1 MIYCQK
7 NQNFSSNHILIP
19 LSIDFS
25 GDAILNIIGHGQD
38 IGSIAD
44 NALRSAVD
52 FGLSFAQNVSST
64 IPRFAHVSSK
74 SSPEFKHSQLQKS
87 RNDVPQLSDASLV
100 SAFAAKLLKKGTVFD
115 FLILCLEA

>member
-1 MIYCQK
+1 ML
-7 NQNFSSNHILIP
+7 SHIP

-25 GDAILNIIGHGQD
+25 GDAILNIIGQGQD

-44 NALRSAVD
+44 NVLRSAVD
-52 FGLSFAQNVSST
+52 FGLSFAQNVSSA

-87 RNDVPQLSDASLV
+87 RNDVPELSDASLV
-100 SAFAAKLLKKGTVFD
+100 SAFAAKLLKKGTNNISFVFL
-115 FLILCLEA
+115 FRSLKKLTKKTC